1 MIDPITVS
9 QVNKN
14 TNVATSA
21 IETTIGKSNSTD
33 TTTVFGKLNQILS
46 GSGSSGGDTQAFKN
60 LIQRTGTEFKPPSGV
75 TKIGSNCCAGYTN
88 LTTVSLPESITSIQD
103 KAFTGCANL
112 TNIKLPS
119 NVTSLGTEVFDKCTN
134 LNTVENFEN
143 TGITIIPSSCFR
155 DCLSLTNIALS
166 NLITKI
172 GMYAF
177 LDCHSLV
184 LGSLPDSITIIE
196 SDAFNNCKQLNIDT
210 IDLVNIT
217 NIGSYAFY
225 NCSNVKVSLIS
236 GDINYIGTRAFWN
249 TSAYEGALNFN
260 ASNRLKIGGYAFA
273 NINNVSY
280 IQFYGEVPTSI
291 ATTAFS
297 NCNALTEIY
306 VNWAEGEVAGAPWG
320 ATNAV
325 ITYTG

>member
-14 TNVATSA
+14 TNIATSA

-33 TTTVFGKLNQILS
+33 VTTIFGKLNQILS
-46 GSGSSGGDTQAFKN
+46 GSGGSGGDTQAFKN
-60 LIQRTGTEFKPPSGV
+60 LIERTGTEFKPPSDI

-88 LTTVSLPESITSIQD
+88 LITVFLPKSVTSISNN
-103 KAFTGCANL
+103 AFTGCKNL
-112 TNIKLPS
+112 TNINLPS
-119 NVTSLGTEVFDKCTN
+119 NVTYLGADTFYGCTN

-177 LDCHSLV
+177 MECHSLV
-184 LGSLPDSITIIE
+184 LGSLPESITILE
-196 SDAFNNCKQLNIDT
+196 SDAFYNCKQLNIDT

-236 GDINYIGTRAFWN
+236 GNIDYIGSRAFWN

-260 ASNRLKIGGYAFA
+260 TSNRLKIGAYAFA